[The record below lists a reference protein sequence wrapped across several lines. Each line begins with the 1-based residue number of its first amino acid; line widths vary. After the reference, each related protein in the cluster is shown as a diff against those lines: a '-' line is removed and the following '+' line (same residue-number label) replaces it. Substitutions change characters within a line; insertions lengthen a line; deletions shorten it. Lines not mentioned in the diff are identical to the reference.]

1 MALVTGMSM
10 GTMAVTTLAMATMTV
25 AAMMIVTMMI
35 VTMMVAAMLV
45 GITNGAA
52 MACVRVR
59 GVRAVGM
66 RHDSGTSAGEG
77 AIGKE
82 PALRG
87 AAVIGGT
94 GR

>member
-25 AAMMIVTMMI
+25 AAMMI

-82 PALRG
+82 PAPPG
-87 AAVIGGT
+87 AAAIGGT

>member
-25 AAMMIVTMMI
+25 AAMMI

-94 GR
+94 RR

>member
-1 MALVTGMSM
+1 MSM

-25 AAMMIVTMMI
+25 AAMMIVTMM
-35 VTMMVAAMLV
+35 VAAMLV

-52 MACVRVR
+52 MICVRVR
-59 GVRAVGM
+59 GVKAVRM